1 MDQQVVLDAD
11 IMVKKGVNA
20 IWHDSLLAPAYLCA
34 ASAVSIV
41 LHLVLLSKPAKKL
54 YALIFPKLQRSTEV
68 SSPEPGQNIQ
78 PASFFGQVRA
88 HIALHG
94 GGVIYAYKVARLA
107 GCLMLLG
114 LSISTLVLE
123 ETGQIDGMMYNITG
137 KWGKKHPNR
146 RKKHAGFTNAEWVQV
161 ALCITTAYSSLLAL
175 VSVSARPR
183 WGRLVSNHLAVVLL
197 ALFGVYFYR
206 DIWPLA
212 TFTKHP
218 IDLFE
223 GWLLWAKVIIL
234 FIISVIIPLFMPR
247 QYIPVDPAEPTS
259 VPAPEQTASII
270 SLVLWFFLDPIIFQA
285 YRIPHLSHD
294 QLPPIADYDRSRN
307 LVKTGFP
314 HLDPFSGGKKR
325 HLFFGLMHIYRVEYT
340 ILALMQVLQVLSA
353 LASPIGIN
361 KLLQYLEKRGEGA
374 VVRPWVWILWL
385 FLAPIFG
392 TLSMQ
397 WYIFIATRTLVR
409 AEGLITQLI
418 FNHALRIR
426 MKAELPEGISS
437 TPSTAVG
444 TPDSASAINV
454 SVSAEASESSNGSGA
469 KTLAPSSSSV
479 KSTSSSKIKQKTRD
493 VPEAKPVPK
502 KDSDNLVGKIMNL
515 ISTDTTNIT
524 DSRDIMLL
532 LVNAPLLVGLSI
544 WFLYVILG
552 WSAFV
557 GLAIMVLLF
566 PLPGAVASMIQ
577 TVQVTRM
584 QKTDARV
591 QNVTETMNVLRMV
604 KLFGWERK
612 MNAKIADKREEELK
626 YIRKRQMLDLL
637 NGSINFLI
645 PVVTMLGTYATYT
658 LVMKKEL
665 TASKVFSSITV
676 FDLLR
681 DNLHMVF
688 WTLPRFIQGKVS
700 LDRVND
706 FLTKTELLDSFTE
719 KINDETIG
727 FIAEE
732 ARMDSDL
739 IGFRDAVFSWSD
751 SSTGTVTP
759 SRRQFTLRIADELL
773 FNPGINLVIGPTG
786 SGKSSLLM
794 ALLGE
799 MHFMPSGPSSAFNLP
814 RAKGVAYAAQESWVQ
829 NETIKEN
836 ILFGSAYNEERYQQ
850 VIYQCGLSRDLELF
864 EAGDLT
870 EVGEKGLT
878 ISGGQKARITLARA
892 IYSPAEILLLDDVL
906 AALDVH
912 TAKHIVDKCF
922 SGNLMKGRT
931 VILVTHN
938 VAMASPIANF
948 VVSLGI
954 DGTVLSQGSV
964 SDALAQNK
972 SLVTEVVEDKKAM
985 EKADQE
991 IDSTADP
998 KAVGA
1003 KPDGKL
1009 IVAEEINEGHVSWGA
1024 LKLFFTGLGGDHPT
1038 FFWIVFVGGL
1048 GATSLVNTGQT
1059 WWLGHWASRYDLPG
1073 SPTVNV
1079 PYYLLV
1085 YTLLLLIACVLY
1097 TFSAIVFIFGSLRA
1111 SRAIHKALI
1120 ESVLGTTLRWLDQTP
1135 TSRVIA
1141 RCTQDVRAV
1150 DGPIAQGF
1158 NYLADL
1164 SLTMLVKLVA
1174 IVWFTPVFV
1183 FPGLI
1188 VALLGGWCGQ
1198 IYIKAQLSVKREM
1211 SNAKSPVLGHFGAA
1225 IAGLVSIRAYGA
1237 QSAFMGESLIR
1248 IDKYTRA
1255 ARTFYNLNRW
1265 VCVRIDTI
1273 GAAFTA
1279 TLAAYL
1285 IYSGNEM
1292 PDASSTGFS
1301 LNMAVIFSSLIL
1313 WWVRLLNDFEVQG
1326 NSLERI
1332 QGYINIEQEPKP
1344 IVGGDPPA
1352 YWPASGDIRVE
1363 GLSARYSADGPKV
1376 LKDINFH
1383 VKSGERIG
1391 VVGRT
1396 GSGKSSLT
1404 LALLRCILTEG
1415 EVYYDGLPT
1424 HSLNLDALRSKI
1436 TIIPQVPELLAGAL
1450 RQNLDPFDQYD
1461 DATLN
1466 DALRAAGLFALQGEM
1481 EEGRITLDSPI
1492 SAGGSN
1498 LSVGQRQI
1506 LALARA
1512 IVRGSK
1518 LLILDEA
1525 TSAID
1530 YKTDNIIQT
1539 SLRKELG
1546 SDVTLITVAHR
1557 LQTIMDADK
1566 IMVLDAGRIA
1576 EFDSPHQLLQNENGL
1591 LRSLVDESGDKDNL
1605 YAMAAGQNA
1614 TPA

>member
-1 MDQQVVLDAD
+1 MFTSLSTSGIHVLTSPS
-11 IMVKKGVNA
+11 
-20 IWHDSLLAPAYLCA
+20 IWHDSLLVPAYISA
-34 ASAVSIV
+34 ASAALLIIHVI
-41 LHLVLLSKPAKKL
+41 HLSKPAKRL
-54 YALIFPKLQRSTEV
+54 YALIVPNLSLGTTEL
-68 SSPEPGQNIQ
+68 SGPELEQGIQ
-78 PASFFGQVRA
+78 PATFFGQVRA
-88 HIALHG
+88 HIAIHG
-94 GGVIYAYKVARLA
+94 GGVIYTYKVVRLI
-107 GCLMLLG
+107 GCLALLG
-114 LSISTLVLE
+114 LSIATFILE
-123 ETGQIDGMMYNITG
+123 ETGQIHFMYNITG
-137 KWGKKHPNR
+137 KWGKKHPKRN
-146 RKKHAGFTNAEWVQV
+146 KKHAGFTNAEWVQV
-161 ALCITTAYSSLLAL
+161 ALCVTSAYSFLLSL

-183 WGRLVSNHLAVVLL
+183 WGRLASNHLAVVLL
-197 ALFGVYFYR
+197 ALFGVYVHR
-206 DIWPLA
+206 DLWPLA

-218 IDLFE
+218 VDHSE
-223 GWLLWAKVIIL
+223 GWILWAKAGVL
-234 FIISVIIPLFMPR
+234 FIISIVVPLFMPR
-247 QYIPVDPAEPTS
+247 QYTPVDPAEPS
-259 VPAPEQTASII
+259 LEPAPEQTASII
-270 SLVLWFFLDPIIFQA
+270 SLALWFFLDPIVFQA

-294 QLPPIADYDRSRN
+294 QLPPIADYDRAKY

-314 HLDPFSGGKKR
+314 HLDLFSGSKKR
-325 HLFFGLMHIYRVEYT
+325 HIFFGLMHIYRVEYT
-340 ILALMQVLQVLSA
+340 VLAFMQILRVLAL

-361 KLLQYLEKRGEGA
+361 QLLQYLENRGEGA
-374 VVRPWVWILWL
+374 VVRPWVWIIWL
-385 FLAPIFG
+385 FLAPITG
-392 TLSMQ
+392 TVAMQ
-397 WYIFIATRTLVR
+397 WYTFIATRTLAR
-409 AEGLITQLI
+409 TEGLITQLI

-426 MKAELPEGISS
+426 MKAELPEGVSS
-437 TPSTAVG
+437 TSSTAVG
-444 TPDSASAINV
+444 TPDNASVIDQP
-454 SVSAEASESSNGSGA
+454 VSAEASESSNGSGA
-469 KTLAPSSSSV
+469 ETPAQSSSSF
-479 KSTSSSKIKQKTRD
+479 KSTSSKSKQKGRD
-493 VPEAKPVPK
+493 VPNEKAAAPQ
-502 KDSDNLVGKIMNL
+502 KDADNLVGKIMNL

-524 DSRDIMLL
+524 DARDIMLL
-532 LVNAPLLVGLSI
+532 LVNMPLLVGLSI

-557 GLAIMVLLF
+557 GLAVMVLLS

-577 TVQVTRM
+577 SVQVARM

-591 QNVTETMNVLRMV
+591 QNVTETMNVLRMI
-604 KLFGWERK
+604 KLFGWETK

-626 YIRKRQMLDLL
+626 LIRKRQMLDLL
-637 NGSINFLI
+637 NHCINFLI
-645 PVVTMLGTYATYT
+645 PIATMLATYATYT
-658 LVMKKEL
+658 LIMKKDL

-681 DNLHMVF
+681 ENLHMVF
-688 WTLPRFIQGKVS
+688 WELPHFIQGEVS

-706 FLTKTELLDSFTE
+706 FLTKTELLDSFSE
-719 KINDETIG
+719 CISDEAVGLISD
-727 FIAEE
+727 E
-732 ARMDSDL
+732 ARIDNGS

-751 SSTGTVTP
+751 TTSGTVTP
-759 SRRQFTLRIADELL
+759 SRRQFTLRIADEL
-773 FNPGINLVIGPTG
+773 FFKPGINLVIGPTG

-799 MHFMPSGPSSAFNLP
+799 MHFVPSCPRSAFNLP

-836 ILFGSAYNEERYQQ
+836 ILFGSAYDEERYQQ

-878 ISGGQKARITLARA
+878 LSGGQKARITLARA
-892 IYSPAEILLLDDVL
+892 IYSPADILLLDDVL

-912 TAKHIVDKCF
+912 TAKHIVEKCF
-922 SGNLMKGRT
+922 SGNLIIGRT

-964 SDALAQNK
+964 SDALAKNK
-972 SLVTEVVEDKKAM
+972 TLLAEVIEDKRAM
-985 EKADQE
+985 EKADQQV
-991 IDSTADP
+991 DSSQVTP
-998 KAVGA
+998 EVA
-1003 KPDGKL
+1003 KVDGKL
-1009 IVAEEINEGHVSWGA
+1009 IVVEEINVGHISWGA
-1024 LKLFFTGLGGDHPT
+1024 LRLFFKGLGGDNPI
-1038 FFWIVFVGGL
+1038 FFWIVFLGGL
-1048 GATSLVNTGQT
+1048 GATSLVNTAQT
-1059 WWLGHWASRYDLPG
+1059 WWLGYWASQYDLPG
-1073 SPTVNV
+1073 YPTVNV
-1079 PYYLLV
+1079 PYYLVV
-1085 YTLLLLIACVLY
+1085 YTILLLITMVLY
-1097 TFSAIVFIFGSLRA
+1097 SLSSLMFIFGSLRA
-1111 SRAIHKALI
+1111 SRAIHESLL

-1141 RCTQDVRAV
+1141 RCTQDIRAV

-1158 NYLADL
+1158 SHLASL
-1164 SLTMLVKLVA
+1164 SLTMLAKLVA
-1174 IVWFTPVFV
+1174 IVWLTPVFV
-1183 FPGLI
+1183 FPGI
-1188 VALLGGWCGQ
+1188 VVAFLGGWCGQ

-1237 QSAFMGESLIR
+1237 QSAFKGESLVR

-1273 GAAFTA
+1273 GALFTA
-1279 TLAAYL
+1279 SLATYL
-1285 IYSGNEM
+1285 VYGRSEM

-1313 WWVRLLNDFEVQG
+1313 WWVRLLNNFEVQG

-1332 QGYINIEQEPKP
+1332 QAYVGIEQEPKP
-1344 IVGGDPPA
+1344 TVGGEAPA

-1376 LKDINFH
+1376 LHDISFH

-1415 EVYYDGLPT
+1415 AVYYDGLPT

-1436 TIIPQVPELLAGAL
+1436 TIIPQVPELLAGPL
-1450 RQNLDPFDQYD
+1450 RQNLDPFCQYD
-1461 DATLN
+1461 DAILN
-1466 DALRAAGLFALQGEM
+1466 DALRAAGLFSLQGEM
-1481 EEGRITLDSPI
+1481 EDGRITLDSPI
-1492 SAGGSN
+1492 SAGGGN

-1530 YKTDNIIQT
+1530 YKTDNVIQT

-1546 SDVTLITVAHR
+1546 TDVTLITVAHR

-1576 EFDSPHQLLQNENGL
+1576 EFDSPHQLLQNEKGL
-1591 LRSLVDESGDKDNL
+1591 LRALVDESGDKEHL
-1605 YAMAAGQNA
+1605 YAMAEGKHMESA
-1614 TPA
+1614 